1 MKDTLTKTESILLLI
16 CLGLYISW
24 TLFFKEQEGLLY
36 ISGVAGL
43 AFIILIIKRLVGKK
57 NKETSDKE
65 TKQD

>member
-1 MKDTLTKTESILLLI
+1 MKAAMTKTESIVLLI

-24 TLFFKEQEGLLY
+24 SLFFKEQEGLLY

-43 AFIILIIKRLVGKK
+43 VFIILTIKRLAGKK